1 MAAGGTREGPDISGD
16 TVYLPNA
23 PEKERACKE
32 VRGNHHF
39 VKPTEGTSESKGIMK
54 S

>member
-1 MAAGGTREGPDISGD
+1 MAVGGTREDPDIFGD
-16 TVYLPNA
+16 TVYLLHV

-32 VRGNHHF
+32 VRGNHS
-39 VKPTEGTSESKGIMK
+39 VKPPESTSESVG